1 MKRNQR
7 FRRIMS
13 IMLCIALIFTSSPN
27 VFAVGVGDFI
37 SAADKLLEKTESEIK
52 KDKEVQAVI
61 DKIAAIGEVAFTPEC
76 LNAIGQAEAAYSG
89 LSAAQKEQVTNYDVL
104 LRARQEYD
112 ILAAKNEDTSALTVV
127 ANGTVGSAATVE
139 WVVYSNGLLE
149 IKGSGVVPSFSSST
163 SKLAPWA
170 AYASSITQIIV
181 RDTITSIG
189 AFAFYN
195 LNNVTSITLPFVG
208 NSRTTTTGSSSA
220 FGYIF
225 GYHTNGSSTY
235 CYHQYSGSDYYSFY
249 VPASL
254 KTVTITDA
262 TQIPAGSF
270 YYEDTIKTVKLNEG
284 IKTIGTSAFRNALV
298 LSQCVLPASVETI
311 DGYAFFGTALS
322 EVFIPELITSIKS
335 YTFYGCTKLNRV
347 VLGSNVTTIGSY
359 AFYNTSLSN
368 LVILDKVETIGSY
381 AFAQASSKT
390 TLKSV
395 EFGNGLNSIGE
406 SSFEHNSGLTS
417 IEIPNSVQ
425 SIGREAFYGCTS
437 LVSITLPFV
446 GYSRTTTSGYTSAF
460 GYIFGYTT
468 SGSSTYCYHQYSG
481 SDYYNF
487 YVPTSLKTVTI
498 TDATQ
503 IPAGAFYYEDYITT
517 IKLNEGIKTI
527 GDSAFAYCSVLNGFI
542 IPESVTTLGK
552 RTFKNCSALTK
563 IYIPDHITEIPDYCF
578 DNCAKLYDV
587 LLSHNVSKI
596 GNYAFNN
603 CTAIKEIVLPLLLQS
618 IGDYAFYNTSLS
630 KLVIPDKVET
640 IGSYAFAQASSKST
654 LRSVEFGKILKSLGK
669 YAFRHNTGL
678 TSVEVPNSVQTISD
692 GVFYGCTSLVS
703 ITLPF
708 VGYSRTSASGYT
720 SAFGYI
726 FGYTTSGSSTYGYHQ
741 YSGYD
746 YYNFYVPNSLK
757 TVTITDAT
765 QIPAGAFYY
774 EDYITKINLND
785 KVATVG
791 NQAFYKVPW
800 YENLKNEFEIV
811 GDNLLIKYNGTSKTL
826 NIPERVKHLGANV
839 FKGHT
844 EITSVTLPENL
855 LSMGY
860 QAFSGCSGLSEMTIP
875 KSVIRIDTNAIP
887 STCTIKVY
895 CPSAGYDYRS
905 TNRVILNDSFTTGK
919 DTYYYIV
926 KEDSTIEIIGTT
938 TTSTEL
944 TIPVEINGITVSS
957 VGDYGFSKCTTLNS
971 ITIPAN
977 IKTIGKYAF
986 QKCTGLVNA
995 TIPATV
1001 DSVGDYAFYNCTSL
1015 MYVTIAEGVD
1025 SLGEGVFYNCV
1036 SLQEA
1041 AIPDSAVS
1049 MGSYAFYNC
1058 TSLSDVAIGNSL
1070 KAINEY
1076 SFYNCEKL
1084 STLVIGTSVESIGDY
1099 AFYNCAIARLSI
1111 PTTTTIIGK
1120 YAFANNTEM
1129 TRATLRT
1136 QLKTIDDG
1144 AFQNCSSLATTS
1156 IPANVTYIGA
1166 HAYENCTSLPKVII
1180 PVGVTEINDFA
1191 FSNCEALADVTIN
1204 SNATRIGVSAFKNCA
1219 FSAITLPT
1227 TVIEIAD
1234 SAFRSCDALYSI
1246 VLPDTLTTLGEA
1258 AFFDCKALYTVSLPD
1273 AVSSVGED
1281 VFYNN
1286 HMYQHVY
1293 IRYLTGSV
1301 ANGLLEGQ
1309 DMRVVVIDNNIHSI
1323 GNRAFAECHKL
1334 MVITYDHSRG
1344 DGEFYL
1350 PTNVKHIG
1358 DEAFANATNLKNLH
1372 VPDTL
1377 ISVGAN
1383 AFYNPIVSKYNCK
1396 YVTVTFHYAAGSI
1409 AANILKGQ
1417 KVWSITVDDNI
1428 HTIGDNA
1435 FNAITNLDSVSL
1447 PDTIANCGNSVFAN
1461 SGTKVVAYI
1470 RGVDGTVDDSV
1481 YNGKTDGLV
1490 GMDFDANIKTIGKY
1504 AVANSTSL
1512 KTVIINNAEKIDD
1525 YAFFNDIAI
1534 NNLSIFGGLKHI
1546 GEHAFEECKLVPSLV
1561 LPATTEYIGSY
1572 AFYNC
1577 NSLQTINIPY
1587 GVEAINS
1594 HTFFGCASLLRVD
1607 LPSTVKV
1614 IADYAY
1620 YGCVL
1625 VNYLNLNNSVE
1636 SIGEYAFYNC
1646 NQVTEI
1652 NLPETLKA
1660 IGDYAFRSCSN
1671 VTEIIIPDSVTDLG
1685 DCVFY
1690 ACFALKKAEFGS
1702 GVTSV
1707 GNNVFFGCTYLT
1719 EVVFNGDVTYIHD
1732 AAFYGAED
1740 ATVYAFENAYVENY
1754 CYEMCL
1760 VYYDLSRNFTMTVT
1774 APSKTQYNEYDELD
1788 LTGLALNLT
1797 YANGSERTVKT
1808 GYTISGYD
1816 PAVIGTQSVTVTYKD
1831 VSETFEVN
1839 VAAKTVSFIKI
1850 GAGAPVN
1857 SIVGEELD
1865 CSSMI
1870 VRVTFTDGTSADITD
1885 GYTINGYDAEIIS
1898 EQTVTVT
1905 YREGS
1910 CEMTITV
1917 KDYVRGDTNGDGLV
1931 TMKDVTRLVNYL
1943 NDDTITVIDKALDV
1957 NGDGLVT
1964 IKDVTRLTE
1973 YLEDNTV
1980 EIF

>member
-1 MKRNQR
+1 MNKQWRR
-7 FRRIMS
+7 FLS
-13 IMLCIALIFTSSPN
+13 ILLCMALIFSSSPN
-27 VFAVGVGDFI
+27 VFAVGIGDLI
-37 SAADKLLEKTESEIK
+37 SSADKLLGETDSEIK

-61 DKIAAIGEVAFTPEC
+61 DKITAIGEVTFTPEC
-76 LNAIGQAEAAYSG
+76 LVAIEKAEKGYSE
-89 LSAAQKEQVTNYDVL
+89 LTSAQKEQVTNYGVL

-112 ILAAKNEDTSALTVV
+112 VLAAKDKDTSALTVLES
-127 ANGTVGSAATVE
+127 GTVGSAATVE

-149 IKGSGVVPSFSSST
+149 IKGEGAVPYYSNT
-163 SKLAPWA
+163 NLAPWA
-170 AYASSITQIIV
+170 TYASSITEIVV

-189 AFAFYN
+189 SFAFYN
-195 LNNVTSITLPFVG
+195 LSNVKSITLPFVG
-208 NSRTTTTGSSSA
+208 YSRTTTSGYSSAFGFIFGYSTTGSSS
-220 FGYIF
+220 YN
-225 GYHTNGSSTY
+225 YHKYNSS
-235 CYHQYSGSDYYSFY
+235 YYYDFY
-249 VPASL
+249 VPSKL

-262 TQIPAGSF
+262 TEIPDGAF
-270 YYEDTIKTVKLNEG
+270 YYEGNINTVKLN
-284 IKTIGTSAFRNALV
+284 IGVKKIGSSAFSSASS
-298 LSQCVLPASVETI
+298 LSLCVLPESIETI
-311 DGYAFFGTALS
+311 KNSAFSGTLLT
-322 EVFIPELITSIKS
+322 EVHIPELLTTVAQYAFNDCYALKNVELGNVTSIE
-335 YTFYGCTKLNRV
+335 
-347 VLGSNVTTIGSY
+347 SY
-359 AFYNTSLSN
+359 AFYNTSIVN
-368 LVILDKVETIGSY
+368 LVIPDKVETIGSY
-381 AFAQASSKT
+381 AFAQNSSSTVLKKVVFGESLKT
-390 TLKSV
+390 INSYA
-395 EFGNGLNSIGE
+395 FRYNNGLTN
-406 SSFEHNSGLTS
+406 

-425 SIGREAFYGCTS
+425 TIGAGAFEYCSSVTSIS
-437 LVSITLPFV
+437 VPFV

-460 GYIFGYTT
+460 GYIFGYDDDGT
-468 SGSSTYCYHQYSG
+468 SSTYYYHKYNS
-481 SDYYNF
+481 SYYYRF
-487 YVPTSLKTVTI
+487 FVPASLKTVTI

-503 IPAGAFYYEDYITT
+503 IPAGAFYYEDTITT
-517 IKLNEGIKTI
+517 IKLNEGVNTV
-527 GDSAFAYCSVLNGFI
+527 GASAFAYCLTLKGFK
-542 IPESVTTLGK
+542 IPESVTTLGESS
-552 RTFKNCSALTK
+552 FLHCEALTE
-563 IYIPDHITEIPDYCF
+563 IYIPDYITELPAYCF
-578 DNCAKLYDV
+578 SYCTRLYDV
-587 LLSHNVSKI
+587 VISHNVSKI
-596 GNYAFNN
+596 GNYAFNE
-603 CTAIKEIVLPLLLQS
+603 CTAIKEIELPHLLQS
-618 IGDYAFYNTSLS
+618 IGSYAFYKTSLS
-630 KLVIPDKVET
+630 EIIIPDKVET
-640 IGSYAFAQASSKST
+640 IGSYAFAQNSSST
-654 LRSVEFGKILKSLGK
+654 VLKKVVFGESLKTINS
-669 YAFRHNTGL
+669 YAFRYNNGL
-678 TSVEVPNSVQTISD
+678 TNIEIPNSVQTIGAGAFEYCSS
-692 GVFYGCTSLVS
+692 VTSISV
-703 ITLPF
+703 PF
-708 VGYSRTSASGYT
+708 VGYSRTTTSGYT

-726 FGYTTSGSSTYGYHQ
+726 FGYDDDGTSSTYYYHK
-741 YSGYD
+741 YSGN
-746 YYNFYVPNSLK
+746 YYYRFYIPDTLR

-765 QIPAGAFYY
+765 QIPAGAFYN
-774 EDYITKINLND
+774 EDRITKININD
-785 KVATVG
+785 KVSVVG
-791 NQAFYKVPW
+791 DQAFYNVPW
-800 YENLKNEFEIV
+800 YDNLKNEFEIV
-811 GDNLLIKYNGTSKTL
+811 GDSLVIKYNGTSGTL
-826 NIPERVKHLGANV
+826 NIPENVKHRGANV
-839 FKGHT
+839 FKNHT

-855 LSMGY
+855 LSIGY
-860 QAFSGCSGLSEMTIP
+860 QAFYGCSGLSEMTIP

-887 STCTIKVY
+887 SYCTINVY

-905 TNRVILNDSFTTGK
+905 TNRVILNDSFTTGQ

-926 KEDSTIEIIGTT
+926 KEDGTIEIIGTT

-957 VGDYGFSKCTTLNS
+957 VGDYGFSDCTTLNS

-1001 DSVGDYAFYNCTSL
+1001 DSVGDYAFYNCTAL

-1025 SLGEGVFYNCV
+1025 ALGEGVFYNCV

-1049 MGSYAFYNC
+1049 MGGYAFYNC

-1070 KAINEY
+1070 KAIEEY

-1099 AFYNCAIARLSI
+1099 AFYNCAIAKLSI
-1111 PTTTTIIGK
+1111 PMITTLIGK

-1136 QLKTIDDG
+1136 QLQTIDDG
-1144 AFQNCSSLATTS
+1144 AFQNCTSLATTS
-1156 IPANVTYIGA
+1156 IPANVTYIGS
-1166 HAYENCTSLPKVII
+1166 HAYENCTSLPKIII

-1191 FSNCEALADVTIN
+1191 FSNCEVLADVTIK
-1204 SNATRIGVSAFKNCA
+1204 SNATRIGVSAFYNCA
-1219 FSAITLPT
+1219 FAEIILPS
-1227 TVIEIAD
+1227 TVVEIGD
-1234 SAFRSCDALYSI
+1234 SAFRSCDALQAI
-1246 VLPDTLTTLGEA
+1246 VLPDTLTTLGDSV
-1258 AFFDCKALYTVSLPD
+1258 FFESTALANVSLPD
-1273 AVSSVGED
+1273 SVTSVGED
-1281 VFYNN
+1281 VFFYNDDLTIE
-1286 HMYQHVY
+1286 
-1293 IRYLTGSV
+1293 IRYV
-1301 ANGLLEGQ
+1301 NGTIADEMLMMQG
-1309 DMRVVVIDNNIHSI
+1309 MNHVVID
-1323 GNRAFAECHKL
+1323 ET
-1334 MVITYDHSRG
+1334 ITA
-1344 DGEFYL
+1344 
-1350 PTNVKHIG
+1350 IG
-1358 DEAFANATNLKNLH
+1358 DRTFAFCYFLEDITHGDESVVTGEYKLSSAIQTIGAEAFKDATLLKNLY

-1377 ISVGAN
+1377 LSVGAN
-1383 AFYNPIVSKYNCK
+1383 AFYNPIVSKYNCND
-1396 YVTVTFHYAAGSI
+1396 VTVTFYYVAGSI
-1409 AANILKGQ
+1409 SANILKQQ
-1417 KVWSITVDDNI
+1417 KVWHIVVNDHI

-1435 FNAITNLDSVSL
+1435 FNAITTLDSVSL
-1447 PDTIANCGNSVFAN
+1447 PDTIANCGNAVFAN
-1461 SGTKVVAYI
+1461 SGSKVVAYI
-1470 RGVDGTVDDSV
+1470 RGVDGKVDDSV
-1481 YNGKTDGLV
+1481 YDGKTDGLY
-1490 GMDFDANIKTIGKY
+1490 GMDFDANVKTIGKY

-1512 KTVIINNAEKIDD
+1512 KIVIINDAEKIDD

-1561 LPATTEYIGSY
+1561 LPTTTEYIGSY

-1625 VNYLNLNNSVE
+1625 VNYLNINNSVE

-1652 NLPETLKA
+1652 NLPETLKS

-1671 VTEIIIPDSVTDLG
+1671 VTDIVIPDSVTDLG

-1690 ACFALKKAEFGS
+1690 ACFALEKAEFGS

-1740 ATVYAFENAYVENY
+1740 ATVYAFENSYVEDY

-1760 VYYDLSRNFTMTVT
+1760 VYYDLNRDFTMTVT
-1774 APSKTQYNEYDELD
+1774 APTKTQYNEYDELD
-1788 LTGLALNLT
+1788 LAGLALNLT
-1797 YANGSERTVKT
+1797 YANGLERTVKT
-1808 GYTISGYD
+1808 GYTISGFD
-1816 PAVIGTQSVTVTYKD
+1816 PAMVGTQTVTVTYMD
-1831 VSETFEVN
+1831 VSETFEVD
-1839 VAAKTVSFIKI
+1839 VAAKTVMFIEI

-1857 SIVGEELD
+1857 AIIGEELD
-1865 CSSMI
+1865 CSAMI
-1870 VRVTFTDGTSADITD
+1870 VKVTFTDGTSVNITD
-1885 GYTINGYDAEIIS
+1885 GYAIANYDPETIG
-1898 EQTVTVT
+1898 EQTITVT

-1910 CEMTITV
+1910 KEMTVTV

-1943 NDDTITVIDKALDV
+1943 NDDSIEVINKALDV

>member
-1 MKRNQR
+1 MNKQW
-7 FRRIMS
+7 RRILS
-13 IMLCIALIFTSSPN
+13 ILLCMALIFSSSPN
-27 VFAVGVGDFI
+27 VFAVGIGDLI
-37 SAADKLLEKTESEIK
+37 SSADKLLGKTESEVK

-61 DKIAAIGEVAFTPEC
+61 NKIADIGEVTFTPEC
-76 LNAIGQAEAAYSG
+76 LTAIEKAEKGYSE
-89 LSAAQKEQVTNYDVL
+89 LTVDQKEQVVNYGVL
-104 LRARQEYD
+104 LRARQQYD
-112 ILAAKNEDTSALTVV
+112 ILAAKSKDTSTLTVV
-127 ANGTVGSAATVE
+127 ESGSVGSAATVE

-149 IKGSGVVPSFSSST
+149 IKGQGAVPYYSSSN
-163 SKLAPWA
+163 LAPWA
-170 AYASSITQIIV
+170 TYASSITEIVV

-189 AFAFYN
+189 SFAFYN
-195 LNNVTSITLPFVG
+195 LNNV
-208 NSRTTTTGSSSA
+208 
-220 FGYIF
+220 
-225 GYHTNGSSTY
+225 
-235 CYHQYSGSDYYSFY
+235 
-249 VPASL
+249 
-254 KTVTITDA
+254 K
-262 TQIPAGSF
+262 
-270 YYEDTIKTVKLNEG
+270 
-284 IKTIGTSAFRNALV
+284 
-298 LSQCVLPASVETI
+298 
-311 DGYAFFGTALS
+311 
-322 EVFIPELITSIKS
+322 
-335 YTFYGCTKLNRV
+335 
-347 VLGSNVTTIGSY
+347 
-359 AFYNTSLSN
+359 
-368 LVILDKVETIGSY
+368 
-381 AFAQASSKT
+381 
-390 TLKSV
+390 
-395 EFGNGLNSIGE
+395 
-406 SSFEHNSGLTS
+406 
-417 IEIPNSVQ
+417 
-425 SIGREAFYGCTS
+425 
-437 LVSITLPFV
+437 SITLPFV

-460 GYIFGYTT
+460 GYIFGYSTR
-468 SGSSTYCYHQYSG
+468 GSSTYNYHKYSG
-481 SDYYNF
+481 SDYYDF
-487 YVPTSLKTVTI
+487 YVPSTLKTVTI

-503 IPAGAFYYEDYITT
+503 IPAGAFYYESAITT
-517 IKLNEGIKTI
+517 LRLNEGIAEI
-527 GDSAFAYCSVLNGFI
+527 GLSAFSYNTALKLCVLPVTIETINSHAFSNTAI
-542 IPESVTTLGK
+542 TDVYIPELVETINQS
-552 RTFKNCSALTK
+552 TFYNCSRLKTV
-563 IYIPDHITEIPDYCF
+563 D
-578 DNCAKLYDV
+578 
-587 LLSHNVSKI
+587 I
-596 GNYAFNN
+596 GNNV
-603 CTAIKEIVLPLLLQS
+603 TS
-618 IGDYAFYNTSLS
+618 IGTYAFYNTSLS

-640 IGSYAFAQASSKST
+640 IGSYAFAQESSKSN
-654 LRSVEFGKILKSLGK
+654 LKNIAFGTGLKTIYS
-669 YAFRHNTGL
+669 YAFKHNNGL
-678 TSVEVPNSVQTISD
+678 TSIVVPNNVQSIEN
-692 GVFYGCTSLVS
+692 GAFYCCNSLTS

-708 VGYSRTSASGYT
+708 VGYSRTTTSGYT

-726 FGYTTSGSSTYGYHQ
+726 FGYSTSGSSTYNYHK

-746 YYNFYVPNSLK
+746 YYDYYVPSTLK

-774 EDYITKINLND
+774 ESMITKVTLND
-785 KVATVG
+785 KVSVVG
-791 NQAFYKVPW
+791 DQAFYKVPW
-800 YENLKNEFEIV
+800 YENLKNEFELV
-811 GDNLLIKYNGTSKTL
+811 GDNLLLKYNGTSEVL
-826 NIPERVKHLGANV
+826 NIPENVKHLGANV
-839 FKGHT
+839 FKNHT
-844 EITSVTLPENL
+844 EITSVVLPENL
-855 LSMGY
+855 KSIGY
-860 QAFSGCSGLSEMTIP
+860 QAFYGCSGLSEMTIP
-875 KSVIRIDTNAIP
+875 KSVVRIDANAIP
-887 STCTIKVY
+887 SSCTIKVY

-905 TNRVILNDSFTTGK
+905 TNRVILNDSFTTGQ

-926 KEDSTIEIIGTT
+926 KEDGTIEIIGTT

-957 VGDYGFSKCTTLNS
+957 VGDYGFSECTTLNS

-1001 DSVGDYAFYNCTSL
+1001 DSVGDYAFYNCTAL

-1025 SLGEGVFYNCV
+1025 TLGEGVFYNCV

-1049 MGSYAFYNC
+1049 MGGYAFYNC

-1070 KAINEY
+1070 KAIEEY

-1099 AFYNCAIARLSI
+1099 AFYNCAIAKLSI
-1111 PTTTTIIGK
+1111 PMATTRIGK

-1144 AFQNCSSLATTS
+1144 AFQNCASLATTS

-1180 PVGVTEINDFA
+1180 PIGVTEINDFA
-1191 FSNCEALADVTIN
+1191 FSNCTALSDVTIK
-1204 SNATRIGVSAFKNCA
+1204 SSATRIGVSAFLNCA
-1219 FSAITLPT
+1219 FAEITLPD
-1227 TVIEIAD
+1227 TVEIID
-1234 SAFRSCDALYSI
+1234 ESAFRGCKTLQTI
-1246 VLPDTLTTLGEA
+1246 VLPDVLNFLGES
-1258 AFFDCKALYTVSLPD
+1258 AFFDCTALYTVSLPD
-1273 AVSSVGED
+1273 AVATVGED

-1286 HMYQHVY
+1286 HMYQHIY
-1293 IRYLTGSV
+1293 IRYYTGTI
-1301 ANGLLEGQ
+1301 ADGLLEAQ
-1309 DMRVVVIDNNIHSI
+1309 DMRVVVIDENITSI

-1334 MVITYDHSRG
+1334 MVVTYDYSRE

-1350 PTNVKHIG
+1350 SSNIKHIG
-1358 DEAFANATNLKNLH
+1358 DEAFANTTNLKNLF

-1377 ISVGAN
+1377 MSVGTN
-1383 AFYNPIVSKYNCK
+1383 AFYNPIVSKYNCNDI
-1396 YVTVTFHYAAGSI
+1396 TVTFYYVAGSI
-1409 AANILKGQ
+1409 AADILKQQ
-1417 KVWSITVDDNI
+1417 KVWHVTVNDHI

-1435 FNAITNLDSVSL
+1435 FNSITTLDSVSL
-1447 PDTIANCGNSVFAN
+1447 PDTIANCGNAVFAN

-1470 RGVDGTVDDSV
+1470 RGVDGIVDDSV
-1481 YNGKTDGLV
+1481 YDGKTDGLY
-1490 GMDFDANIKTIGKY
+1490 GMDFDANVKTIGKH
-1504 AVANSTSL
+1504 AIANSTSL
-1512 KTVIINNAEKIDD
+1512 KIVIINNAEKIDD

-1534 NNLSIFGGLKHI
+1534 NNLSIYGQLKHI

-1625 VNYLNLNNSVE
+1625 VNYLNINNSVE
-1636 SIGEYAFYNC
+1636 FIGEYAFYNC

-1652 NLPETLKA
+1652 NLPETLKS

-1671 VTEIIIPDSVTDLG
+1671 VTDIVIPDSVTDLG

-1690 ACFALKKAEFGS
+1690 ACFALERAEFGS

-1740 ATVYAFENAYVENY
+1740 ATVYAFENSYVEDY

-1760 VYYDLSRNFTMTVT
+1760 VYYDLNRDFTMTVT
-1774 APSKTQYNEYDELD
+1774 APTKTQYNEYDELD
-1788 LTGLALNLT
+1788 LAGLALNLT
-1797 YANGSERTVKT
+1797 YANGLERTVKT
-1808 GYTISGYD
+1808 GYTISGFD
-1816 PAVIGTQSVTVTYKD
+1816 PAIVGTQSVTVTYMD
-1831 VSETFEVN
+1831 VSETFEVD
-1839 VAAKTVSFIKI
+1839 VAAKTVMFIEI
-1850 GAGAPVN
+1850 AAGAPVN
-1857 SIVGEELD
+1857 AIIGEELD
-1865 CSSMI
+1865 CSAMI
-1870 VRVTFTDGTSADITD
+1870 VKVTFTDGTSVNITD
-1885 GYTINGYDAEIIS
+1885 GYDIANYDPETIG
-1898 EQTVTVT
+1898 EQTITVT

-1910 CEMTITV
+1910 KEMVITV
-1917 KDYVRGDTNGDGLV
+1917 KDYVRGDINGDGLI

-1943 NDDTITVIDKALDV
+1943 NDDSIEVINKALDV